1 MTSTGADQLRA
12 AGLKATAGRV
22 ALLEVLDEFPHS
34 KAETLYLAMQGPHPT
49 MSVQSV
55 HNMLGDLT
63 AAGLIRRIEPAGF
76 AAMYERRVGDNHHH
90 LVCMNCGALTDV
102 DSVFGP
108 APCLDPANSSG
119 FIIDDAEVTFWGFCP
134 SCKLQ

>member
-1 MTSTGADQLRA
+1 
-12 AGLKATAGRV
+12 
-22 ALLEVLDEFPHS
+22 
-34 KAETLYLAMQGPHPT
+34 

-76 AAMYERRVGDNHHH
+76 AAMYERRVDDNHHH
-90 LVCMNCGALTDV
+90 LVCLSCGALTDV
-102 DSVFGP
+102 DRVFGP

-119 FIIDDAEVTFWGFCP
+119 FIIDDAEVTFWGFCS
-134 SCKLQ
+134 SCEIQ